1 MAEFSDIGGISDGM
15 LADYEVLA
23 KLMNNTTYLRDSQ
36 VPVYV
41 FKNPSGQTYNSVN
54 EKIMFKS
61 GLFTFDFNDS
71 KKTQFQGFGSSRR
84 PLVFATVH
92 GGGGKV
98 TVSVEEALTTGATFL
113 LTRNGTGSVKGYVTW
128 LAITTG

>member
-1 MAEFSDIGGISDGM
+1 MAEWTDIGDISDGM
-15 LADYEVLA
+15 LADYEVLTD
-23 KLMNNTTYLRDSQ
+23 LMTNTTWLKNTQ

-41 FKNPSGQTYNSVN
+41 GKNPSGQTYNSEN
-54 EKIMFKS
+54 EQIMFKS
-61 GLFTFDFNDS
+61 GLFTFDFDES
-71 KKTQFQGFGSSRR
+71 KKTTFQSFNSTRR

-113 LTRNGTGSVKGYVTW
+113 LTKNGTGTVKGYVTW
-128 LAITTG
+128 LAITTR